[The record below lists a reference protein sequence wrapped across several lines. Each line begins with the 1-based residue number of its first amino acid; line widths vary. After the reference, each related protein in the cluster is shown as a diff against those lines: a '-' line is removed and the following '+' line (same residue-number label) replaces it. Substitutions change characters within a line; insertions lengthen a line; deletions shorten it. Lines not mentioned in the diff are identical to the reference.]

1 MKAKKTDNGKITA
14 LYERLSRDDDLTGD
28 SNSIINQK
36 KLLEDYARE
45 HGFTNCV
52 HFTDDG
58 WSGANFERPNWKRM
72 IAGIESGEIGYVLV
86 KDLSRVGRDY
96 LQVGFYTEVMFKER
110 GVRFIAIANGVD
122 SDKRE
127 SSEFAPFLNIMNE
140 WYVRDSSR
148 KITSVLHARG
158 MSGKHTNSHCIYG
171 YKKDPNDKD
180 HWIIDEEAAE
190 VVRRIYRM
198 ALESKGPYEIARILA
213 LEKVERPSYY
223 LAQRGVGKHQSNFNP
238 AERYTWRGGTVADI
252 LSKPEYMGHTVNFR
266 TYKESYKDK
275 RSRMTPKED
284 LVIFENTQEAIIDK
298 ETWERVQT
306 LRKTIRRTDTIGT
319 ANPLTGL
326 MFCADCGAKMYNHRG
341 KAGNARDWAG
351 RPTGKK
357 RPDRDE
363 YNCSRYDLGNQH
375 FDDYCTTHLIRTA
388 VVNELL
394 LEAIKEVCDYAQNNE
409 AEFMAQV
416 CSASEDRQAKAA
428 KAIRQR
434 KQRSEKR
441 TDELSRLIRKLYED
455 NVNGRLSD
463 KLFEQMWNSVELY
476 EKAGN
481 AQLAR
486 EIDAALPIELSREEQ
501 IRLVREYCSSQ
512 FVSRGMCVDFVIH
525 DTNSGNP
532 HCHIMLTMRPL
543 DERGTWAAKSRKEY
557 DLDENGERIRL
568 PSGRYKTHKIDLTGW
583 NDKDNTL
590 LWRKAWADF
599 TNDFLERNGSP
610 ERIDHRSN
618 AERGIDEIPTVHMGV
633 AACQMEKKG
642 IATEKGELNRNI
654 QKANRLIREIRAQ
667 IGKLKEWIAD
677 LSKAR
682 ETAPEQ
688 PPQSPNLANLL
699 MKYLSVQREKSRKY
713 SQRWQQQHTADELK
727 TIAAAVNYLSEHGIS
742 NLDELDAALSSVSD
756 KAYSIREGMKT
767 AEQRMKELQ
776 KLMEY
781 GRNYQTYKPI
791 QDEYRQIRWKGKQE
805 KFAEAR
811 RAELTLWDAANRY
824 LHANLPKGTKTLP
837 IAEWEQE
844 YADLKTQRDS
854 DYTKLKDTRAEVA
867 ELQKIRRCVD
877 IALRAD
883 QPEQTQS
890 RTKRQEQER

>member
-1 MKAKKTDNGKITA
+1 MLPSLTDIGGFAATRGCTPCAAYAAIPAHPQKRHTRLWRLYHLCGFCYPIREVIPIAIYHCNISIVSRGKGKSA
-14 LYERLSRDDDLTGD
+14 VAAAAYR
-28 SNSIINQK
+28 
-36 KLLEDYARE
+36 
-45 HGFTNCV
+45 
-52 HFTDDG
+52 
-58 WSGANFERPNWKRM
+58 
-72 IAGIESGEIGYVLV
+72 SGEKL
-86 KDLSRVGRDY
+86 
-96 LQVGFYTEVMFKER
+96 T
-110 GVRFIAIANGVD
+110 
-122 SDKRE
+122 
-127 SSEFAPFLNIMNE
+127 NE
-140 WYVRDSSR
+140 WDGMTHDYTR
-148 KITSVLHARG
+148 KGGVVHTEIMLPPHA
-158 MSGKHTNSHCIYG
+158 
-171 YKKDPNDKD
+171 P
-180 HWIIDEEAAE
+180 
-190 VVRRIYRM
+190 
-198 ALESKGPYEIARILA
+198 
-213 LEKVERPSYY
+213 PSF
-223 LAQRGVGKHQSNFNP
+223 S
-238 AERYTWRGGTVADI
+238 D
-252 LSKPEYMGHTVNFR
+252 
-266 TYKESYKDK
+266 
-275 RSRMTPKED
+275 RS
-284 LVIFENTQEAIIDK
+284 
-298 ETWERVQT
+298 T
-306 LRKTIRRTDTIGT
+306 L
-319 ANPLTGL
+319 
-326 MFCADCGAKMYNHRG
+326 
-341 KAGNARDWAG
+341 
-351 RPTGKK
+351 
-357 RPDRDE
+357 
-363 YNCSRYDLGNQH
+363 
-375 FDDYCTTHLIRTA
+375 
-388 VVNELL
+388 
-394 LEAIKEVCDYAQNNE
+394 
-409 AEFMAQV
+409 
-416 CSASEDRQAKAA
+416 
-428 KAIRQR
+428 
-434 KQRSEKR
+434 
-441 TDELSRLIRKLYED
+441 
-455 NVNGRLSD
+455 
-463 KLFEQMWNSVELY
+463 WNSVELY

-512 FVSRGMCVDFVIH
+512 FVSKGMCVDFAIH

-543 DERGTWAAKSRKEY
+543 DERGAWAAKSKKEY
-557 DLDENGERIRL
+557 DLDESGERIRL
-568 PSGRYKTHKIDLTGW
+568 PSGRYKTHKVDLTGW
-583 NDKDNTL
+583 NNKDNTL

-633 AACQMEKKG
+633 AASQMEKKG
-642 IATEKGELNRNI
+642 IPTEKGELNRNI

-677 LSKAR
+677 LFKAW

-688 PPQSPNLANLL
+688 PQQSPGLAKLL

-791 QDEYRQIRWKGKQE
+791 HDELKKLQNGWTNKRDKYE
-805 KFAEAR
+805 EAH
-811 RAELTLWDAANRY
+811 RAELTLWNAASRY

-854 DYTKLKDTRAEVA
+854 DYTKLKETRAEVA